1 MSEIRIMTDEEVA
14 EYYAECIRLDSNDI
28 KRINALLRELE
39 LADISIKEFVDSLK
53 DDSHE

>member
-14 EYYAECIRLDSNDI
+14 EYYAECIRIDSNDI

-39 LADISIKEFVDSLK
+39 LAGISIKEFVNSFKEADN
-53 DDSHE
+53 E